1 MNPIHPPTEEDE
13 SRDTFFHGRILV
25 RQKRKGYRFSV
36 DAPLLADFIK
46 TRESDSLIEIG
57 TGCGI
62 ISLLLSIKPFRRIT
76 ALEIQ
81 PDLADLARKNVAR
94 NGLEDRIN
102 VVQTDF
108 RSYDPGRR
116 FDAVFSNPPYIR
128 GRMSRLSSSSEK
140 SLAKHEILC
149 DIFDIMRGT
158 RAFLKENGRA
168 YFIYPGKRRKDFTE
182 AMNAHGLRL
191 GVLRSVLSR
200 EGEEAVLF
208 LAECDGASG
217 ETDIREPLILYGPD
231 GKYTAEA
238 EAIFAGRTDS

>member
-1 MNPIHPPTEEDE
+1 MPWI
-13 SRDTFFHGRILV
+13 
-25 RQKRKGYRFSV
+25 
-36 DAPLLADFIK
+36 
-46 TRESDSLIEIG
+46 
-57 TGCGI
+57 
-62 ISLLLSIKPFRRIT
+62 
-76 ALEIQ
+76 
-81 PDLADLARKNVAR
+81 
-94 NGLEDRIN
+94 
-102 VVQTDF
+102 
-108 RSYDPGRR
+108 DPGRR

-238 EAIFAGRTDS
+238 EAIDRRQRLRPLRRWAAGILVEGDCEPGAGPLSPRCERDHSNSN

>member
-1 MNPIHPPTEEDE
+1 MNPIHPPTDEDE

-25 RQKRKGYRFSV
+25 RQRKKGYRFSV

-46 TRESDSLIEIG
+46 TSAADSLLEIG
-57 TGCGI
+57 TGSGI
-62 ISLLLSIKPFRRIT
+62 IPLLLSIKPFQRIT

-81 PDLADLARKNVAR
+81 PGLAELARRNVAR
-94 NGLEDRIN
+94 NGLEDRIE
-102 VVQTDF
+102 VIQTDF

-116 FDAVFSNPPYIR
+116 FDIVFSNPPYIR
-128 GRMSRLSSSSEK
+128 GGRSRLSSSSEK

-149 DIFDIMRGT
+149 DIFDIMRRT
-158 RAFLKENGRA
+158 RAFLEENGRA
-168 YFIYPGKRRKDFTE
+168 YFVYPGKRRKDFLE
-182 AMNAHGLRL
+182 AMNAQGLRL
-191 GVLRSVLSR
+191 GILRSVLSR
-200 EGEEAVLF
+200 EGEDAVLF

-217 ETDIREPLILYGPD
+217 ETEIRKPLVLYGPD